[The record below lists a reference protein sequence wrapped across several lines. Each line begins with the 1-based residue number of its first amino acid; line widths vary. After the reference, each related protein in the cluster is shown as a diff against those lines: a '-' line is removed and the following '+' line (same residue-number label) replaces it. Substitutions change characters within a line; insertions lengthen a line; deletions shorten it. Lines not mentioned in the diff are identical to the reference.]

1 VEQEEEQQHMTVA
14 IETRGLTKRYGDLV
28 AVDHVDLLI
37 EPGEVHGFLGP
48 NGAGKTTTL
57 KMLLGLVAPTSGTAS
72 VLGLAPGHP
81 EALRRTGSMVESPA
95 FYPYLSGR
103 QNLELLA
110 RYVRVAPEAVDRAL
124 VQVGLG
130 GRAADKFGTYS
141 LGMKQRLGV
150 AAALMK
156 DPQVVIVDEPT
167 NGLDPQGMRD
177 MRELIARLG
186 EQGRTVILSSHV
198 LGEVQDLCDN
208 VTVIDHGK
216 VLGQGSVHELRGDA
230 ELEVTATPADRTL
243 DVVRR
248 VTGRAATLRPDGTIR
263 VQVPVERAADIARA
277 VVGAGLDLTGLRS
290 VERELE
296 DVFFEITGGREK
308 EKEQTHA

>member
-1 VEQEEEQQHMTVA
+1 MTVA

-57 KMLLGLVAPTSGTAS
+57 KMLLGLVAPTSGAAS

-103 QNLELLA
+103 RNLELLA
-110 RYVRVAPEAVDRAL
+110 RYARVAHEAVDQAL
-124 VQVGLG
+124 VQVGLDR
-130 GRAADKFGTYS
+130 RAADKFGTYS

-156 DPQVVIVDEPT
+156 DPQIVIVDEPT

-198 LGEVQDLCDN
+198 LGEVQDLCDR

-230 ELEVTATPADRTL
+230 ELEVTAVPADRAL

-248 VTGRAATLRPDGTIR
+248 VTGRAAVLRADGTIR
-263 VQVPVERAADIARA
+263 VQVPAERAADIARA
-277 VVGAGLDLTGLRS
+277 VVGTGLDLTGLRS

-296 DVFFEITGGREK
+296 DVFFEITGGRQK
-308 EKEQTHA
+308 TKKKTHA

>member
-1 VEQEEEQQHMTVA
+1 MNAA

-28 AVDHVDLLI
+28 AVDHVDLRI

-81 EALRRTGSMVESPA
+81 AALRRTGSMVESPA

-103 QNLELLA
+103 RNLELLA
-110 RYVRVAPEAVDRAL
+110 RYARVTTAAVDQAL

-130 GRAADKFGTYS
+130 GRAGDRFGTYS

-156 DPQVVIVDEPT
+156 DPDVVIVDEPT

-198 LGEVQDLCDN
+198 LGEVQDLCDH
-208 VTVIDHGK
+208 VTVIDHGR

-230 ELEVTATPADRTL
+230 ELEVAATPVDRAL

-263 VQVPVERAADIARA
+263 VQVPAERAADIARA
-277 VVGAGLDLTGLRS
+277 VVESGLDLTGLRS

-296 DVFFEITGGREK
+296 DVFFEITGQREK
-308 EKEQTHA
+308 EKTHA